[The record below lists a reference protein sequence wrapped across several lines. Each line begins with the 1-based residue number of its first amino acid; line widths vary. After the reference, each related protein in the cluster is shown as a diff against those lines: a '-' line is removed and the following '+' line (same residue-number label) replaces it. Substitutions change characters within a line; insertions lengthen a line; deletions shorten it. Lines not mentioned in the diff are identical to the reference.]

1 MTTAVLPNRFLSR
14 ATSIADAALPTAAR
28 LWYLTAVAGQLVF
41 AFAVA
46 SFYTS
51 AVVRGNLP
59 AWNRFMPHGYVAGDT
74 VGNVAVA
81 VHLFAAVLIILSG
94 AIQLVPQVRHR
105 APAVHRWN
113 GRLYMLAAFA
123 VSLAG
128 LHMLWVRGSLN
139 DLAQRLGISLNAVL
153 IMVCA
158 AMALRSA
165 IGRDFKTHRRWALRL
180 FLVVS
185 GVWFVRV
192 GLFLSFLLFK
202 GPVGFDPRTLQGP
215 FITFLAYGSYLIPL
229 AVLELYLRAERSGAT
244 GRLAMAAA
252 LLVLT
257 VAMGAGIFGATMGS
271 WVPKIKTAY
280 DSRTSIGQALSA
292 TIASQGIDAAVRQY
306 DQLKAAPPAAYNFD
320 QRELNVLGFE
330 LLRARRFKE
339 AVRVLELN
347 VEAYP
352 RSSNAYDSLG
362 EAYMAGGDKAQ
373 AIANY
378 KIALTLDP
386 ANRSSAQALQELGV
400 PSERPSSK

>member
-1 MTTAVLPNRFLSR
+1 MTTAVLTHRFSSR
-14 ATSIADAALPTAAR
+14 ATSFADAALPTAAR

-81 VHLFAAVLIILSG
+81 VHLFAAVFIILSG
-94 AIQLVPQVRHR
+94 ALQLIPRVRHR
-105 APAVHRWN
+105 APSLHRWN

-128 LHMLWVRGSLN
+128 LHMLWVRGSVN
-139 DLAQRLGISLNAVL
+139 DLTQKLGVSLNAVL
-153 IMVCA
+153 IMICA

-165 IGRDFKTHRRWALRL
+165 IGRDFKTHRRWALRM

-192 GLFLSFLLFK
+192 GLMLSLLLLK
-202 GPVGFDPRTLQGP
+202 GPVGFDPRTGQGP
-215 FITFLAYGSYLIPL
+215 FITFLVYGSYLVPL
-229 AVLELYLRAERSGAT
+229 TVLELYLRAERSGAT

-280 DSRTSIGQALSA
+280 DRRTSIEQALSGA
-292 TIASQGIDAAVRQY
+292 IASHGIDAAVRQY
-306 DQLKAAPPAAYNFD
+306 HELKAAQPAAYNFAE
-320 QRELNVLGFE
+320 RELNTLGYD
-330 LLRARRFKE
+330 LMRAARLE
-339 AVRVLELN
+339 DAIRVFQLN

-362 EAYMAGGDKAQ
+362 EAYLAGGDKAQ

-378 KIALTLDP
+378 RIALSLDA
-386 ANRSSAQALQELGV
+386 ANRSSAQALQKLGV
-400 PSERPSSK
+400 PSERPSPP

>member
-1 MTTAVLPNRFLSR
+1 MTTAVFSNRLSSR
-14 ATSIADAALPTAAR
+14 ATSIADTALPTAAR

-59 AWNRFMPHGYVAGDT
+59 GWNRFMPHGYVAGDT
-74 VGNVAVA
+74 AGNVAVA

-94 AIQLVPQVRHR
+94 AIQLLPQVRHR
-105 APAVHRWN
+105 APSLHRWN
-113 GRLYMLAAFA
+113 GRVYMVAAFA

-165 IGRDFKTHRRWALRL
+165 IARDFKTHRQWALRL

-229 AVLELYLRAERSGAT
+229 AVLELYLRAEGSGAT

-306 DQLKAAPPAAYNFD
+306 HQLKAAPPAAYNFD
-320 QRELNVLGFE
+320 QRELNVLGYE
-330 LLRARRFKE
+330 LVRARRFKE

-362 EAYMAGGDKAQ
+362 EAYMADGDKAQ

-378 KIALTLDP
+378 EIALTLDP
-386 ANRSSAQALQELGV
+386 ANRSAAQALQELGV
-400 PSERPSSK
+400 PSERRPSK

>member
-1 MTTAVLPNRFLSR
+1 VVPADPEEDGMTTAVLTHRLSSR

-46 SFYTS
+46 SFYAS

-74 VGNVAVA
+74 VGNLAVA
-81 VHLFAAVLIILSG
+81 VHLSAAVFIILSG
-94 AIQLVPQVRHR
+94 AVQFVPQVRDR
-105 APAVHRWN
+105 APALHRWN

-139 DLAQRLGISLNAVL
+139 DLTQRLGISLNALL

-192 GLFLSFLLFK
+192 GLMLSFLLFK

-229 AVLELYLRAERSGAT
+229 AVLELYLRAERAGAT
-244 GRLAMAAA
+244 ARLAMAAA

-257 VAMGAGIFGATMGS
+257 VAMGAGVVAATMGS
-271 WVPKIKTAY
+271 WVPKIKAAY
-280 DSRTSIGQALSA
+280 DGRPSIHQTLSA
-292 TIASQGIDAAVRQY
+292 TIASDGIDAAVRPY
-306 DQLKAAPPAAYNFD
+306 HQLKSAQPATYNFD
-320 QRELNVLGFE
+320 PRELN
-330 LLRARRFKE
+330 
-339 AVRVLELN
+339 
-347 VEAYP
+347 
-352 RSSNAYDSLG
+352 SLG
-362 EAYMAGGDKAQ
+362 
-373 AIANY
+373 
-378 KIALTLDP
+378 
-386 ANRSSAQALQELGV
+386 SAQALQTLGA
-400 PSERPSSK
+400 PSRPTSSK

>member
-1 MTTAVLPNRFLSR
+1 MTTAILTNRFSSR
-14 ATSIADAALPTAAR
+14 ATSIADVALPTAAR
-28 LWYLTAVAGQLVF
+28 LWYLTAVTGQLVF

-81 VHLFAAVLIILSG
+81 VHLAAAVLIILSG

-105 APAVHRWN
+105 APSLHRWN

-139 DLAQRLGISLNAVL
+139 DLTQRLGISLNAVL

-192 GLFLSFLLFK
+192 GLMLSFLLFK
-202 GPVGFDPRTLQGP
+202 GPVGFDPRTFQGP

-257 VAMGAGIFGATMGS
+257 VAMGAGIFAATMGS

-292 TIASQGIDAAVRQY
+292 TIASQGIDAAIRQY
-306 DQLKAAPPAAYNFD
+306 HQLKAAPPAAYNFD
-320 QRELNVLGFE
+320 QRELNVLGYD
-330 LLRARRFKE
+330 LIRARRFKE

-362 EAYMAGGDKAQ
+362 EAYLAEGDKAQ

-386 ANRSSAQALQELGV
+386 ASRSSAQALQTLGV
-400 PSERPSSK
+400 PSERLSSK